1 MYERRYESLIWNLS
15 NDSSRM
21 GDMTNVRRSSR

>member
-15 NDSSRM
+15 NDSSHM
-21 GDMTNVRRSSR
+21 GDMTGRRSSR